1 MPSQGPFR
9 STATQ
14 ALQEERIGEVRV
26 VCGDVH
32 GLLYRYKK
40 IFSVDLGGR
49 GDTLLSGQL
58 TLGLFGSDSVS
69 FVLRVVSKQS
79 ALVCRQ
85 CNSVSS
91 KVKNIFT
98 NKVPFMPV
106 HSWPKLSINHS

>member
-14 ALQEERIGEVRV
+14 ELQEERIGEVRV

-32 GLLYRYKK
+32 GLFYRYKK
-40 IFSVDLGGR
+40 ISSVDLGGR
-49 GDTLLSGQL
+49 GDTL
-58 TLGLFGSDSVS
+58 TLGLFGSDSVH

-91 KVKNIFT
+91 KV
-98 NKVPFMPV
+98 
-106 HSWPKLSINHS
+106 

>member
-40 IFSVDLGGR
+40 ISSVDLGGR

-58 TLGLFGSDSVS
+58 TLGLFGSDSVH

-91 KVKNIFT
+91 KVKKYIYKQST
-98 NKVPFMPV
+98 IHACTFMAQAK
-106 HSWPKLSINHS
+106 HQS